1 MTQLVPGQRVKLTGN
16 QLRFSLECGNA
27 ALLAARFSLVVLFL
41 NGEKASNVEPAYALG
56 PGKDSHR
63 FVKFDAGFTTD
74 VALDQL
80 PPEVTRVQA
89 IAYVAGGPGTGVAFM
104 DLAWIEAKGDTP
116 ADPYSFRIDLANC
129 GNATLHLVDAYRH
142 DGGWR
147 LLANGQGFTGG
158 LGVIGSRVGQH
169 LDSNHG
175 LPDPPRSGGGGFD
188 DGPGRSG
195 PRPSPGS
202 TASGS
207 GFVIAPNHVLT
218 NHHVI
223 EDAQKIEVTNE
234 RRSSPGRVVFS
245 DPYNDLAL
253 VECDTAFEQMA
264 SFRDGI
270 ELHLGED
277 VVLVGFPL
285 QNLLGQGPQVTAG
298 NVSGLCGFG
307 NNSAVMQY
315 TAPTASGSS
324 GGPILDSTGLVI
336 GVVRAGLAHDQVR
349 SSGSASENINFGVKG
364 LVARAFLDAAGITPR
379 VAHPGQSRSRADIAK
394 EARLFATCLKIGF

>member
-1 MTQLVPGQRVKLTGN
+1 MTNLVAGQRLKLAAP

-27 ALLAARFSLVVLFL
+27 GLLAARFSLVVLFL
-41 NGEKASNVEPAYALG
+41 AGERASSVEPAYALG
-56 PGKDSHR
+56 PGKDSHP
-63 FVKFDAGFTTD
+63 FVRFDAGFTTD
-74 VALDQL
+74 VALDRL

-89 IAYVAGGPGTGVAFM
+89 IAYVAGGPGTGAAFM
-104 DLAWIEAKGDTP
+104 DLTWVEAKGDTP

-129 GNATLHLVDAYRH
+129 GNATLHLIDAYRH

-147 LLANGQGFTGG
+147 LMANGQGFTGG
-158 LGVIGSRVGQH
+158 LGVIGSRIGAH
-169 LDSNHG
+169 IDSNHG
-175 LPDPPRSGGGGFD
+175 LPDPPRSSGGYED
-188 DGPGRSG
+188 PGRSG
-195 PRPSPGS
+195 PRPTPGS

-223 EDAQKIEVTNE
+223 EDAQTIEVTNE
-234 RRSSPGRVVFS
+234 RRSTPGRVVFS
-245 DPYNDLAL
+245 DPHNDLAL
-253 VECDTAFEQMA
+253 VEIDTRFDQLAAFRE
-264 SFRDGI
+264 GI

-307 NNSAVMQY
+307 NNAAVMQY
-315 TAPTASGSS
+315 TAPTASGAS

-336 GVVRAGLAHDQVR
+336 GVVRAGLAHDQIR
-349 SSGSASENINFGVKG
+349 SAGSASENINFGVKG
-364 LVARAFLDAAGITPR
+364 SVARAFLDAAGIAPR
-379 VAHPGQSRSRADIAK
+379 VAHPGQSRSRADIAR
-394 EARLFATCLKIGF
+394 EARQFATCLKIGF